1 MNDDFSFGGGLDGTG
16 GLYDPADVPQQRG
29 SDPSGAGGLYD
40 VPMPSAPV
48 SDRQPETTMKPTQPQ
63 GGFFGAITDI
73 IGGVT
78 GDKPGGGFGSGM
90 VLPGLLGRP
99 SYQPTN
105 PNAAPADMAADML
118 QQRMQRASSVA
129 TNPFVQLFNPQEAK
143 RAQEFL
149 QAAPKA
155 LQEAKTQQATVA
167 ANMNQAKILGL
178 DPGEGGTNEYSTED
192 QRVQVA
198 QQRAMKGD
206 LNAFRG
212 LQTVKPK
219 AAEEIQDKVYEAV
232 SGHIGKAT
240 EAFGTLS
247 NMTTPREY
255 DEAVKMLRG
264 NGTLSDL
271 ESMGLK
277 VPTFDQFQAQKAGM
291 GRTLR
296 ETQQGLNQIG
306 TKLKERNSFVP
317 MEKNEAE
324 TYKGTFKT
332 AYGDTIEAG
341 PMTRNQTSG
350 VRGMVVQ
357 GMANPDGLGKTFV
370 LASPDQRKA
379 LREEFE
385 TALPKNQY
393 EKLRESQRLYGMAT
407 TDGKG
412 GYIGDG
418 KINTNPNIQQGIAEG
433 LAAALRGGNGGANG
447 QLLNI
452 EAGKRGWT
460 QTMLDKMKGGWSGLA
475 NVIDGPDG
483 KKEYLTDATQK
494 QMRDVLDYLHNY
506 DKQHIAEAV
515 GGVVERAGAL
525 GLDPS
530 VFGLSKK
537 EAGVVAD
544 LLETGRQNQV
554 GRMLPYHRAVG
565 SGNGVLM
572 VDPETSASPS
582 PVGAPAPVGPGGGAR
597 GALPSRERQDFAVL
611 PAPGASPAG
620 PGGGGPQPTPP
631 GSDPRYGDASRPIPG
646 EKNIPP
652 VGPAGGPQGPSGS
665 GGGGGLPGG
674 GGGPQP
680 NLPVPTTGAFA
691 RAQAP
696 APAGR
701 PGAPQAPGS
710 AVANV
715 AGQNVSVRVPAGAST
730 GYVSRMQT
738 IESGAE
744 RDPWRATT
752 KKSSASGAFQFIDST
767 WAANKPAG
775 APARA
780 KDATPA
786 QQVQALENF
795 TAKNAAAL
803 GARGLPVN
811 DATLYIAHNLGVG
824 GAQKLLKADPG
835 ASASAV
841 VGADAARNNPKFFS
855 GGATVGEAVQRY
867 QMSMG
872 AGGGGVAMPATA
884 GIPVQPGGAESGHG
898 VAPIPG
904 WAANRR
910 AQALENNQ
918 NAASKETVAG
928 MAPAALGTAGALA
941 GTAVGGPVGGVAGG
955 AAGGALGASIKNW
968 VQGKPQDPKEIA
980 KEAALSGALGVVSA
994 ARPVVTAAARVAG
1007 VAGIEGGEAAIE
1019 GKRPSEIAEA
1029 AGKGAAVALGGEAFG
1044 RGLGMLGHKLFNTY
1058 SPAARAELQTMGN
1071 QLNEARAVVSK
1082 TEPKLAT
1089 GGANPAY
1096 QAADEAA
1103 KKAETRIKEMGQDP
1117 DAVAYSAQAHAEGVP
1132 GAEARATKPLA
1143 AERARAGEGY
1153 EQIKGETAEAGRGSG
1168 PSKIPRL
1175 PDGPLAKAEASGMS
1189 GQVLK
1194 EAERA
1199 EMVATS
1205 KADNWGEKWNQLADA
1220 RKRLLKQERS
1230 AETSTSQG
1238 RSGAADD
1245 YRVLADSIRKQQEK
1259 VAGVVFGPVEG
1270 AKMINRL
1277 KALDVR
1283 YAKVMK
1289 FADAEGNLDV
1299 ASMAALSGAKGREA
1313 DRAFKALASGD
1324 QDAIRAWDSLRR
1336 QARNEAGGFH
1346 GAMHAIGRLPVV
1358 GHAASLVHVGF
1369 NLRKFVEDMAVGKPV
1384 RFKDMVQANA
1394 PAAAND
1400 VGGQIGAAAARGMAM

>member
-16 GLYDPADVPQQRG
+16 GLYDPADAPQQRG

-40 VPMPSAPV
+40 VPMPAAPV
-48 SDRQPETTMKPTQPQ
+48 SDRQPDTVMKPTQPQ

-78 GDKPGGGFGSGM
+78 GDKPGGFGSGM

-105 PNAAPADMAADML
+105 PNAAPADLAADML

-178 DPGEGGTNEYSTED
+178 DPGEGGTNEYSTTE

-212 LQTVKPK
+212 LQTVDPK
-219 AAEEIQDKVYEAV
+219 SAEVIQDKVYEAV

-317 MEKNEAE
+317 MEEKEAG

-341 PMTRNQTSG
+341 PMGRNQATG
-350 VRGMVVQ
+350 VRGMTIQ
-357 GMANPDGLGKTFV
+357 GMDDPRNLGKTFV
-370 LASPDQRKA
+370 LASPEQRKA

-393 EKLRESQRLYGMAT
+393 EKFRESQRLYGMAT
-407 TDGKG
+407 SDDKG
-412 GYIGDG
+412 GQLPDG

-483 KKEYLTDATQK
+483 KEEYLTDATQK

-537 EAGVVAD
+537 EAGAVAD

-597 GALPSRERQDFAVL
+597 GALPARGGPEPGV
-611 PAPGASPAG
+611 PAPGAAPAG
-620 PGGGGPQPTPP
+620 PVAGPGSPQPTTSTGQPV
-631 GSDPRYGDASRPIPG
+631 RTDAQGRALNPDGTPTS
-646 EKNIPP
+646 P
-652 VGPAGGPQGPSGS
+652 VAPA
-665 GGGGGLPGG
+665 
-674 GGGPQP
+674 GGPQP
-680 NLPVPTTGAFA
+680 NLPVPAVGMAA

-744 RDPWRATT
+744 RSPWTATT
-752 KKSSASGAFQFIDST
+752 KKSSASGAFQFLDGT

-786 QQVQALENF
+786 QQVQALETF

-824 GAQKLLKADPG
+824 GAQKLLRADPN
-835 ASASAV
+835 ADATAV
-841 VGADAARNNPKFFS
+841 VGAQVAGNNPKFFK
-855 GGATVGEAVQRY
+855 GGATV
-867 QMSMG
+867 
-872 AGGGGVAMPATA
+872 
-884 GIPVQPGGAESGHG
+884 
-898 VAPIPG
+898 
-904 WAANRR
+904 
-910 AQALENNQ
+910 AQALERYQ
-918 NAASKETVAG
+918 ASMGGAAGAAPGGGVRMPVAASGAPPNAAMSPEDQAAASQARFEQAAQDRYAAQRARMSKSMEGTGDRVAEI
-928 MAPAALGTAGALA
+928 APAALGTAGALA
-941 GTAVGGPVGGVAGG
+941 GTAVGGPAGGVAGG

-980 KEAALSGALGVVSA
+980 KEAALSGALGVMSA

-1019 GKRPSEIAEA
+1019 GKKPSEIAEA

-1044 RGLGMLGHKLFNTY
+1044 RALGMAGHKLFNNFNPNAQQQALT
-1058 SPAARAELQTMGN
+1058 AAKELGESRAALGTM
-1071 QLNEARAVVSK
+1071 
-1082 TEPKLAT
+1082 EPKLAT
-1089 GGANPAY
+1089 GAPNPAY
-1096 QAADEAA
+1096 QTAETKAKAAEAKLKDMGLDPEGAAYAA
-1103 KKAETRIKEMGQDP
+1103 K
-1117 DAVAYSAQAHAEGVP
+1117 AVEEGVP
-1132 GAEARATKPLA
+1132 RAEARASMPVET
-1143 AERARAGEGY
+1143 ERAKIGQEYQQLSGEVGEKGVGKPKAAG
-1153 EQIKGETAEAGRGSG
+1153 
-1168 PSKIPRL
+1168 RL
-1175 PDGPLAKAEASGMS
+1175 PDGPVAQVEKGAVSKKHAEEAARTEMAITAPAASW
-1189 GQVLK
+1189 QQ
-1194 EAERA
+1194 
-1199 EMVATS
+1199 
-1205 KADNWGEKWNQLADA
+1205 KWDQLASE
-1220 RKRLLKQERS
+1220 RSRLLALERD
-1230 AETSTSQG
+1230 AIASTATGKS
-1238 RSGAADD
+1238 REATDM
-1245 YRVLADSIRKQQEK
+1245 RRLADSVRTQQEK
-1259 VAGVVFGPVEG
+1259 VAKVVFGDEGGKKAVE
-1270 AKMINRL
+1270 RL

-1283 YAKVMK
+1283 YRKVMEATENGDIMK
-1289 FADAEGNLDV
+1289 
-1299 ASMAALSGAKGREA
+1299 AAAMTGAKGREA
-1313 DRAFKALASGD
+1313 DRAFKAFAAGD
-1324 QDAIRAWDSLRR
+1324 PDAIRAWDALRR
-1336 QARNEAGGFH
+1336 NSHAEGSQNI
-1346 GAMHAIGRLPVV
+1346 MHAVGRLPVI
-1358 GHAASLVHVGF
+1358 GHAVSAAQAVM
-1369 NLRKFVEDMAVGKPV
+1369 NLRKFLDDRAVGKIV
-1384 RFKDMVQANA
+1384 RFKDLVQANT
-1394 PAAAND
+1394 PPAAND
-1400 VGGQIGAAAARGMAM
+1400 VGGQIGAAATRGMAM